1 MPFEHIASS
10 FGLNMEDLLTELDT
24 IVNAGTKVNINYYL
38 QDAVDEDIQEE
49 IIDYF
54 MQADTDDVNVAYK
67 KLKAEDIELREIELV
82 RLKFLSD
89 VAN

>member
-1 MPFEHIASS
+1 MRKIQ
-10 FGLNMEDLLTELDT
+10 MVDL
-24 IVNAGTKVNINYYL
+24 ARQY
-38 QDAVDEDIQEE
+38 EDIQEE